1 MNKSAA
7 PFCRRLYES
16 IRKQHGEEKADEV
29 CGKGVGSSATG
40 EQKGQWAADAMGKL
54 EACFGENERACL
66 LAGCACGPG
75 PSQLEAYGKLY
86 KKCKSLEEYAERR
99 TAEWKGLARVEARDG
114 MLYVSYP
121 RCYCALVKNAS
132 NRIPRSFCL
141 CSCEY
146 TRRACEAAVGGPVEV
161 KLLKSVVAGDDEC
174 LFEVKIL

>member
-7 PFCRRLYES
+7 PFCRRLYDS
-16 IRKQHGEEKADEV
+16 IGKQYGQEKADEV

-40 EQKGQWAADAMGKL
+40 EQKGQWAAQAMGRL
-54 EACFGENERACL
+54 EASFGEAERAGL
-66 LAGCACGPG
+66 LAGCACGPTQR
-75 PSQLEAYGKLY
+75 QLEHYGELY
-86 KKCKSLEEYAERR
+86 KSCRSLEEYAERK

-121 RCYCALVKNAS
+121 RCYCALVKNAA
-132 NRIPRSFCL
+132 NKIPRTFCL

-146 TRRACEAAVGGPVEV
+146 TRRACEAAVGGSVEV

-174 LFEVKIL
+174 LFEVRIL